1 MNAPDS
7 SLSLPIPLEVLESA
21 APKPERRFGMSLFWR
36 TLLLLAM
43 LLLGSTFTWYQTF
56 KALEYEPRAIQ
67 AAQQIASLVNLTR
80 AALLY
85 SDSIQRV
92 SLIKT
97 LAEQEK
103 VRILPRE
110 PADKFERF
118 SSSQL
123 DERITAELINRLG
136 PGTVVASSVNGEQG
150 LWVGFTIDGDSYWLL
165 MDPSRLRPLWGAAWT
180 IWLLSAGA
188 LSLMGAAMI
197 AGLINA
203 PLKQL
208 SLATTRVR
216 EGDFDAPTLDEH
228 AATKEIRE
236 VNIGFNR
243 MAEQL
248 AKIELDRT
256 EMLAGIS
263 HDLRTPL
270 ARLRLEAELS
280 VSDPDAREQMVA
292 DIAQL
297 DAIIDKFLDYARPDH
312 VSLSPT
318 SVAEVVES
326 CVFPFRNTAG
336 MDIRVEVSRS
346 LQAMADEVELGRVI
360 SNLLENA
367 RRYAKS
373 PGTGLTRVNIT
384 AQASTHHVHIRVRD
398 FGPGVSPHQLAL
410 MTKPFVR
417 GDAARTE
424 AKGAGLGLAIVD
436 KTVKRMGGTLNLS
449 NAQSSGLAALI
460 TLPLP

>member
-1 MNAPDS
+1 M
-7 SLSLPIPLEVLESA
+7 PLEMLNSA
-21 APKPERRFGMSLFWR
+21 TPNPQRRFGVSLFWR
-36 TLLLLAM
+36 TLLLLAA

-56 KALEYEPRAIQ
+56 RALEYEPRAIQ
-67 AAQQIASLVNLTR
+67 TAQQIASLVNLTR
-80 AALLY
+80 AALVY
-85 SDSIQRV
+85 SDSIARV

-103 VRILPRE
+103 VRIVPRE
-110 PADKFERF
+110 PTDKFELFGR
-118 SSSQL
+118 SQL

-150 LWVGFTIDGDSYWLL
+150 LWVGFTIEGDSYWLL
-165 MDPSRLRPLWGAAWT
+165 MDPSRLRPLWGAAWM
-180 IWLLSAGA
+180 IWLLAAGA
-188 LSLMGAAMI
+188 LSLMGAAII

-208 SLATTRVR
+208 SLATSRVR
-216 EGDFDAPTLDEH
+216 EGDFDAPPLDEH
-228 AATKEIRE
+228 TVTKEIRE

-248 AKIELDRT
+248 AKIEQDRT

-270 ARLRLEAELS
+270 ARLRLETELS
-280 VSDPDAREQMVA
+280 VHDADARELMAA

-297 DAIIDKFLDYARPDH
+297 DVIIDKFLDYARPDR

-318 SVAEVVES
+318 SIAEVVES
-326 CVFPFRNTAG
+326 CVFPFRSTAG
-336 MDIRVEVSRS
+336 MDVRVEVPHT
-346 LQAMADEVELGRVI
+346 LLAMADEVELARVVA
-360 SNLLENA
+360 NLLENA
-367 RRYAKS
+367 RRYGKS
-373 PGTGLTRVNIT
+373 ATGLTRVNIT
-384 AQASTHHVHIRVRD
+384 AQASAHHVHLRLRD
-398 FGPGVSPHQLAL
+398 FGPGVPNDQLDA

-424 AKGAGLGLAIVD
+424 AKGAGLGLAIVE
-436 KTVKRMGGTLNLS
+436 KAVARMGGTFSLS
-449 NAQSSGLAALI
+449 NAQPSGLAALI
-460 TLPLP
+460 TLPMA

>member
-1 MNAPDS
+1 
-7 SLSLPIPLEVLESA
+7 
-21 APKPERRFGMSLFWR
+21 
-36 TLLLLAM
+36 
-43 LLLGSTFTWYQTF
+43 
-56 KALEYEPRAIQ
+56 
-67 AAQQIASLVNLTR
+67 
-80 AALLY
+80 
-85 SDSIQRV
+85 V

-103 VRILPRE
+103 VRIVPRE
-110 PADKFERF
+110 PADKFESF
-118 SSSQL
+118 SRSQL
-123 DERITAELINRLG
+123 DERITAELVNRLG

-150 LWVGFTIDGDSYWLL
+150 LWVGFTIEGDSYWLL
-165 MDPSRLRPLWGAAWT
+165 MDPSRLRPLWGAAWM
-180 IWLLSAGA
+180 IWLLAAGA
-188 LSLMGAAMI
+188 LSLMGAAII

-208 SLATTRVR
+208 SLATSRVR
-216 EGDFDAPTLDEH
+216 EGDFDAPPLDERTV
-228 AATKEIRE
+228 TKEIRE

-270 ARLRLEAELS
+270 ARLRLETELS
-280 VSDPDAREQMVA
+280 VLDPDARELMVA

-297 DAIIDKFLDYARPDH
+297 DVIIDKFLDYARPDH

-318 SVAEVVES
+318 SVAEVIES
-326 CVFPFRNTAG
+326 CVFPFRSTAG
-336 MDIRVEVSRS
+336 MDIRVEVPHT

-367 RRYAKS
+367 RRYGKS
-373 PGTGLTRVNIT
+373 PSTGLTRVNIT
-384 AQASTHHVHIRVRD
+384 AQTTSHHVHIRVRD
-398 FGPGVSPHQLAL
+398 FGPGVSPDQLEAL
-410 MTKPFVR
+410 TKPFVR

-436 KTVKRMGGTLNLS
+436 KTVARMGGTFSLS
-449 NAQSSGLAALI
+449 NAQPSGLAALI